1 MLNTRTYRKLF
12 RDTAKQHGVQLLQGT
27 WTDGAD
33 GSGHKIV
40 SNNRKVTFTVNT
52 DSGDFDSFLQDLS
65 VQTKL
70 IEGKAPRFT
79 TPKEFV
85 DYVFV
90 KDHNGYG
97 NVKRQPKGHNFAYIK
112 MNVRVALK
120 NEY

>member
-1 MLNTRTYRKLF
+1 MNTLEYRKLF
-12 RDTAKQHGVQLLQGT
+12 RDTAKQHGVQLLPGT

-52 DSGDFDSFLQDLS
+52 DSGDFDSFLQDLT

-70 IEGKAPRFT
+70 INGTAPRFT
-79 TPKEFV
+79 NPRQFV

-97 NVKRQPKGHNFAYIK
+97 NWKKQSKGHNFAYIK
-112 MNVRVALK
+112 MNVRAS
-120 NEY
+120 

>member
-40 SNNRKVTFTVNT
+40 SNNRKVTFKVNT
-52 DSGDFDSFLQDLS
+52 DSGNFDSFLTDLI

-79 TPKEFV
+79 TPRKDIEAVLMQNGHYSHWERKET
-85 DYVFV
+85 
-90 KDHNGYG
+90 DHN
-97 NVKRQPKGHNFAYIK
+97 FTYIK
-112 MNVRVALK
+112 MNVRAA
-120 NEY
+120 